1 LIAPILMVVQSGSV
15 FQILLGRDT
24 GWNPQRRDDGSI
36 PLKDIVRRHRWHTAL
51 GLVAGVSAFLIS
63 TSLFLWMSPTIL
75 GLVLA
80 IPLSW
85 ISGSLTAGLVLKRL
99 GLLMTPAETKPPP
112 IVVHANALQA
122 ENEKLGFDDADSLL
136 VLHRDPDFR
145 ERHEAMLP
153 HRSHRGRG
161 EFQTDQVMAEAK
173 IIDASSVEDAIR
185 WLKPKERMVVLGDRA
200 LLALATRL
208 KS

>member
-1 LIAPILMVVQSGSV
+1 
-15 FQILLGRDT
+15 
-24 GWNPQRRDDGSI
+24 
-36 PLKDIVRRHRWHTAL
+36 
-51 GLVAGVSAFLIS
+51 
-63 TSLFLWMSPTIL
+63 
-75 GLVLA
+75 
-80 IPLSW
+80 
-85 ISGSLTAGLVLKRL
+85 
-99 GLLMTPAETKPPP
+99 
-112 IVVHANALQA
+112 
-122 ENEKLGFDDADSLL
+122 DSLL

>member
-36 PLKDIVRRHRWHTAL
+36 PFKDIVRRHRWHTAL